1 MERMCSRSGALFK
14 VVPLFEVKTRGIVA
28 SRIRS
33 SE

>member
-1 MERMCSRSGALFK
+1 MQCARSPNSALFK
-14 VVPLFEVKTRGIVA
+14 VVPLFDLDTRGIVA